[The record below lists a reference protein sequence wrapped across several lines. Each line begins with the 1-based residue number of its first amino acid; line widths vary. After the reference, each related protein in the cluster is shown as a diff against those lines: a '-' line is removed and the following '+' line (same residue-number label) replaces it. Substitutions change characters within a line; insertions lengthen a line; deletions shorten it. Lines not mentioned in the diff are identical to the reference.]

1 MVEFALAVPVFLLL
15 LFAILELGLF
25 FLTRSS
31 YQEAA
36 QQAARVVAAAG
47 NATDA
52 DTQGLN
58 QFKVTLAVGNLS
70 AITAVTIYDATVSGD
85 YASVPGCASVPCPN
99 TYDTYIY
106 SPTVPTSTTVGGFV
120 CASNGA
126 LSPDAAHAQ
135 CPAAWDSSLRHTDAT
150 ALDHVGVT
158 VSYRYKTAT
167 GLLPTRVYTQTI
179 TTLMEP
185 RSYGGP

>member
-58 QFKVTLAVGNLS
+58 QFRVTLAVSNLS
-70 AITAVTIYDATVSGD
+70 AITAVTIYDEGVS
-85 YASVPGCASVPCPN
+85 
-99 TYDTYIY
+99 
-106 SPTVPTSTTVGGFV
+106 
-120 CASNGA
+120 
-126 LSPDAAHAQ
+126 
-135 CPAAWDSSLRHTDAT
+135 
-150 ALDHVGVT
+150 
-158 VSYRYKTAT
+158 
-167 GLLPTRVYTQTI
+167 
-179 TTLMEP
+179 
-185 RSYGGP
+185 